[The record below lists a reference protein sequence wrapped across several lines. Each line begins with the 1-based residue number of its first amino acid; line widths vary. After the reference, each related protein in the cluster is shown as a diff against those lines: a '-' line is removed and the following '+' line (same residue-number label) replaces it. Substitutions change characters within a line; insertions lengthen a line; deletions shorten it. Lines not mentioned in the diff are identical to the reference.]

1 MAYPQNLDAF
11 DVLSDINETN
21 ITIINEYNKLLGIAK
36 NSMTQADFK
45 KADDYY
51 EANSDVLRKVIPR
64 ASYFNLITDAIKEM
78 EKYIITEKEQILVRD
93 KDTNYTDKSQ
103 SDYDE
108 VLANQAVGDIWI
120 ATSTITNGIDY
131 TLINSIKVKNERG
144 TYTELYT
151 LSSNTYIIDI
161 QDDNIKE
168 NSTVPNFKSLVY
180 GYKGATTFTIRSSS
194 DAPNYISIEIPSL
207 KDGDIIIL
215 KNCSRSKLNL
225 SHAKINNINYAF
237 YNYGDINVSL
247 ETTIEVSKYY
257 KFIFRTNVG
266 DVNIYRDG
274 VEQGSYNIGIINDN
288 DNVTVAGLLDYNE
301 LTRDNSLLLDDM
313 VKNNNSSNYFATLP
327 DSTYGDYNTISS
339 FKSRKLVGNTYS
351 VSAVVDISISDNMLS
366 SFNSAFNTYGE
377 IEHGWYPLFQIGTM
391 DSNNNFVSATF
402 PENQYLGVFRMYD
415 HQHVNAPEYCTLG
428 ITTNGVIV
436 ISGGNHTFKV
446 GETWRL
452 PFNITFTAI

>member
-11 DVLSDINETN
+11 DVLTDINETN
-21 ITIINEYNKLLGIAK
+21 IAIINEYKRLLSIAQ
-36 NSMTQADFK
+36 NSMTQADLK

-51 EANSDVLRKVIPR
+51 ATNESVLKGVIPR
-64 ASYFNLITDAIKEM
+64 ASYFNSITDAIKEI
-78 EKYIITEKEQILVRD
+78 EKYVITTKEQILVRD

-108 VLANQAVGDIWI
+108 VLANQAVEDIWV
-120 ATSTITNGIDY
+120 ATSTISDY
-131 TLINSIKVKNERG
+131 TMINSVKVKKEDG

-151 LSSNTYIIDI
+151 LAAKSYVIDI
-161 QDDNIKE
+161 TEDNVKANISEPSFKIMVYDYRGTT
-168 NSTVPNFKSLVY
+168 NFRISASSTT
-180 GYKGATTFTIRSSS
+180 A
-194 DAPNYISIEIPSL
+194 NYLKINIPML
-207 KDGDIIIL
+207 KDGDEVIL
-215 KNCSRSKLNL
+215 YNNTDKDLKF
-225 SHAKINNINYAF
+225 SHVVINDKSYAFFTYGKINT
-237 YNYGDINVSL
+237 SL
-247 ETTIEVSKYY
+247 ETVIKSFKYRH
-257 KFIFRTNVG
+257 FIFREDAVG
-266 DVNIYRDG
+266 NNYSDFIGMIQDNGIVN
-274 VEQGSYNIGIINDN
+274 SS
-288 DNVTVAGLLDYNE
+288 GLLDYNE
-301 LTRDNSLLLDDM
+301 INGDSIIMLDEIAQ
-313 VKNNNSSNYFATLP
+313 NNNISNYFATLP

>member
-11 DVLSDINETN
+11 DVLTDINETN
-21 ITIINEYNKLLGIAK
+21 IAIINEYNRLLGIAK

-51 EANSDVLRKVIPR
+51 ATNESVLKKVIPR
-64 ASYFNLITDAIKEM
+64 ASYFNLITDAIKEI
-78 EKYIITEKEQILVRD
+78 EKYVITTKEQILVRD
-93 KDTNYTDKSQ
+93 IGTNYTDKSK

-108 VLANQAVGDIWI
+108 TLANQAVGDIWI
-120 ATSTITNGIDY
+120 ATSSPTPDHTM
-131 TLINSIKVKNERG
+131 INSVKVKNEDG

-151 LSSNTYIIDI
+151 LAAKSYVIDI
-161 QDDNIKE
+161 TRDNVKANISEPSFKIMVYDYRGTT
-168 NSTVPNFKSLVY
+168 NFRISASSTT
-180 GYKGATTFTIRSSS
+180 A
-194 DAPNYISIEIPSL
+194 NYLKIDIPML
-207 KDGDIIIL
+207 KDGDEVIL
-215 KNCSRSKLNL
+215 YNNTDKDLKF
-225 SHAKINNINYAF
+225 SHVVINDKSYAFFTYGKINT
-237 YNYGDINVSL
+237 SL
-247 ETTIEVSKYY
+247 ETVIKSFKYRH
-257 KFIFRTNVG
+257 FIFRENAVG
-266 DVNIYRDG
+266 NDYSDFIGMIQDNGIVN
-274 VEQGSYNIGIINDN
+274 SS
-288 DNVTVAGLLDYNE
+288 GLLDYNE
-301 LTRDNSLLLDDM
+301 INGDSIIMLDEIAQ
-313 VKNNNSSNYFATLP
+313 NNNISNYFATLP

-391 DSNNNFVSATF
+391 DSTNNFVNATF

>member
-11 DVLSDINETN
+11 DVLTDINETN
-21 ITIINEYNKLLGIAK
+21 IAIINEYKRLLSIAQ
-36 NSMTQADFK
+36 NSMTQADLK

-51 EANSDVLRKVIPR
+51 ATNESVLKGVIPR
-64 ASYFNLITDAIKEM
+64 ASYFNSITDAIKEI
-78 EKYIITEKEQILVRD
+78 EKYVITTKEQILVRD

-108 VLANQAVGDIWI
+108 VLANQAVGDIWV

-288 DNVTVAGLLDYNE
+288 DNVTVAGLMDYNE

-377 IEHGWYPLFQIGTM
+377 IEYGWYPLFQIGTM

-402 PENQYLGVFRMYD
+402 PENQYLGAFRMYD

>member
-11 DVLSDINETN
+11 DVLTDINETN
-21 ITIINEYNKLLGIAK
+21 IAIINEYKRLLSIAQ
-36 NSMTQADFK
+36 NSMTQADLK

-51 EANSDVLRKVIPR
+51 ATNESVLKGVIPR
-64 ASYFNLITDAIKEM
+64 ASYFNSITDAIKEI
-78 EKYIITEKEQILVRD
+78 EKYVITTKEQILVRD

-108 VLANQAVGDIWI
+108 VLANQAVGDIWV

-351 VSAVVDISISDNMLS
+351 VSAVVDISISDNMLL

>member
-1 MAYPQNLDAF
+1 MGYPQNLDAF

-161 QDDNIKE
+161 QDDNIKG
-168 NSTVPNFKSLVY
+168 NSTAPKFESLIY
-180 GYKGATTFTIRSSS
+180 GYKGATTFAVRSSS
-194 DAPNYISIEIPSL
+194 DAPIYISIEIPSL
-207 KDGDIIIL
+207 KDKDIIIL
-215 KNCSRSKLNL
+215 KNCSRSGINL

-237 YNYGDINVSL
+237 YSYGDINVSL
-247 ETTIEVSKYY
+247 ETAIEASEYHR
-257 KFIFRTNVG
+257 FIFRTNVG

-301 LTRDNSLLLDDM
+301 LNRDNSLLLDDM
-313 VKNNNSSNYFATLP
+313 VKNNNISNYFDTLP
-327 DSTYGDYNTISS
+327 DSTFGQYNTIYSFSS
-339 FKSRKLVGNTYS
+339 RRLLGDTYS
-351 VSAVVDISISDNMLS
+351 ISADISINISGAMLD
-366 SFNSAFNTYGE
+366 SFNAAFNTYGE
-377 IEHGWYPLFQIGTM
+377 IEYGWYPLLQIG
-391 DSNNNFVSATF
+391 SINAL
-402 PENQYLGVFRMYD
+402 NQFKNLTLNKNKYLGVFRMYEST
-415 HQHVNAPEYCTLG
+415 HNNAPEYCTLG

-436 ISGGNHTFKV
+436 ISGGNHTFKS
-446 GETWRL
+446 GETWRI

>member
-11 DVLSDINETN
+11 DVLTDINETN
-21 ITIINEYNKLLGIAK
+21 IAIINEYKRLLSIAQ
-36 NSMTQADFK
+36 NSMTQADLK

-51 EANSDVLRKVIPR
+51 ATNESVLKGVIPR
-64 ASYFNLITDAIKEM
+64 ASYFNSITDAIKEI
-78 EKYIITEKEQILVRD
+78 EKYVITTKEQILVRD

-108 VLANQAVGDIWI
+108 VLANQAVGDIWV

-313 VKNNNSSNYFATLP
+313 VKNNNISNYFATLP

-351 VSAVVDISISDNMLS
+351 VSAVVDISISNNMLL

-391 DSNNNFVSATF
+391 DSTNNFVNATF

>member
-11 DVLSDINETN
+11 DVLTDINETN
-21 ITIINEYNKLLGIAK
+21 IAIINEYKRLLSIAQ
-36 NSMTQADFK
+36 NSMTQADLK

-51 EANSDVLRKVIPR
+51 ATNESVLKGVIPR
-64 ASYFNLITDAIKEM
+64 ASYFNSITDAIKEI
-78 EKYIITEKEQILVRD
+78 EKYVITTKEQILVRD

-108 VLANQAVGDIWI
+108 VLANQAVEDIWV
-120 ATSTITNGIDY
+120 ATSTISDY
-131 TLINSIKVKNERG
+131 TMINSVKVKKEDG

-151 LSSNTYIIDI
+151 LAAKSYVIDI
-161 QDDNIKE
+161 TEDNVKANISEPSFKIMVYDYRGTT
-168 NSTVPNFKSLVY
+168 NFRISASSTT
-180 GYKGATTFTIRSSS
+180 A
-194 DAPNYISIEIPSL
+194 NYLKINIPML
-207 KDGDIIIL
+207 KDGDEVIL
-215 KNCSRSKLNL
+215 YNNTDKDLKF
-225 SHAKINNINYAF
+225 SHVVINDKSYAFFTYGKINT
-237 YNYGDINVSL
+237 SL
-247 ETTIEVSKYY
+247 ETVIKSFKYRH
-257 KFIFRTNVG
+257 FIFREDAVG
-266 DVNIYRDG
+266 NNYSDFIGMIQDNGIVN
-274 VEQGSYNIGIINDN
+274 SS
-288 DNVTVAGLLDYNE
+288 GLLDYNE
-301 LTRDNSLLLDDM
+301 INGDSIIMLDEIAQ
-313 VKNNNSSNYFATLP
+313 NNNISNYFATLP

-391 DSNNNFVSATF
+391 DSTNNFVNATF

>member
-1 MAYPQNLDAF
+1 MGYPQNLGAF
-11 DVLSDINETN
+11 DILTDINETN

-151 LSSNTYIIDI
+151 LSSNMYIIDI
-161 QDDNIKE
+161 QDDNIKG
-168 NSTVPNFKSLVY
+168 NSTAPNFKSLIY
-180 GYKGATTFTIRSSS
+180 NYKGATPFIVHLSSA
-194 DAPNYISIEIPSL
+194 APIYISIEIPSL
-207 KDGDIIIL
+207 KDKDIIIL
-215 KNCSRSKLNL
+215 KNCSRSKINL

-237 YNYGDINVSL
+237 YSYGDINVSL
-247 ETTIEVSKYY
+247 ETTIEASEYHR
-257 KFIFRTNVG
+257 FIFRTNVG

-274 VEQGSYNIGIINDN
+274 VEQGNYNIGIINDN

-301 LTRDNSLLLDDM
+301 LNRDNSLLLDDM
-313 VKNNNSSNYFATLP
+313 VKNNNISNYFATLP
-327 DSTYGDYNTISS
+327 DSTFGDYNTISS

-366 SFNSAFNTYGE
+366 SFNPAFNTYGE
-377 IEHGWYPLFQIGTM
+377 IEHGWYPLFQIGTR
-391 DSNNNFVSATF
+391 DSTNNFVSTTF
-402 PENQYLGVFRMYD
+402 SENQYLGVFRMYD

-436 ISGGNHTFKV
+436 MSGGNHTFKV

>member
-11 DVLSDINETN
+11 DVLTDINETN
-21 ITIINEYNKLLGIAK
+21 IAIINEYNRLLGIAK

-51 EANSDVLRKVIPR
+51 ATNESVLKKVIPR
-64 ASYFNLITDAIKEM
+64 ASYFNLITDAIKEI
-78 EKYIITEKEQILVRD
+78 EKYVITTKEQILVRD
-93 KDTNYTDKSQ
+93 IGTNYTDKSK

-108 VLANQAVGDIWI
+108 TLANQAVGDIWI
-120 ATSTITNGIDY
+120 ATSSPISGY
-131 TLINSIKVKNERG
+131 TMINSVKVKNEDG

-151 LSSNTYIIDI
+151 LAAKSYVIDI
-161 QDDNIKE
+161 TGDNVKANISE
-168 NSTVPNFKSLVY
+168 PSFKIMVY
-180 GYKGATTFTIRSSS
+180 AYRVTTIFRISSS
-194 DAPNYISIEIPSL
+194 STTANYLKIDIPML
-207 KDGDIIIL
+207 KDGDEVIL
-215 KNCSRSKLNL
+215 YNNTDKDLKF
-225 SHAKINNINYAF
+225 SHVVINDKSYAFFTYGKINT
-237 YNYGDINVSL
+237 SL
-247 ETTIEVSKYY
+247 ETVIKSFKYRH
-257 KFIFRTNVG
+257 FIFREDAVG
-266 DVNIYRDG
+266 NNYSDFIGMIQDNGIVN
-274 VEQGSYNIGIINDN
+274 SS
-288 DNVTVAGLLDYNE
+288 GLLDYNE
-301 LTRDNSLLLDDM
+301 INGDSIIMLDEIAQ
-313 VKNNNSSNYFATLP
+313 NNNISNYFATLP

-391 DSNNNFVSATF
+391 NSTNNFVNATF
-402 PENQYLGVFRMYD
+402 PENQYFGVFRMYD

-436 ISGGNHTFKV
+436 MSGGNHTFKSR
-446 GETWRL
+446 ETWRI

>member
-11 DVLSDINETN
+11 DILTDINETN

-120 ATSTITNGIDY
+120 ATSSSPISGY
-131 TLINSIKVKNERG
+131 TMINSVKVKKEDG

-151 LSSNTYIIDI
+151 LAAKSYVIDI
-161 QDDNIKE
+161 TEDNVKANISEPRFKMVVSDHYVDIIKAAF
-168 NSTVPNFKSLVY
+168 STT
-180 GYKGATTFTIRSSS
+180 A
-194 DAPNYISIEIPSL
+194 NYLKIDIPML
-207 KDGDIIIL
+207 KDGDEVIL
-215 KNCSRSKLNL
+215 YNNTNKDLKF
-225 SHAKINNINYAF
+225 SHVVINDKPYAFFTCGKINISF
-237 YNYGDINVSL
+237 
-247 ETTIEVSKYY
+247 ETVIKSFKYRH
-257 KFIFRTNVG
+257 FIFRKNAVG
-266 DVNIYRDG
+266 NNY
-274 VEQGSYNIGIINDN
+274 SYPVGIIQDN
-288 DNVTVAGLLDYNE
+288 GIVNPSGLLDYNE
-301 LTRDNSLLLDDM
+301 INGDSIIMLDEIAQ
-313 VKNNNSSNYFATLP
+313 NNNISNYFATLP
-327 DSTYGDYNTISS
+327 DSTFGDYNTIHS
-339 FKSRKLVGNTYS
+339 FSSRKLVCNTYS
-351 VSAVVDISISDNMLS
+351 VSAVVDISISGNMLS

-391 DSNNNFVSATF
+391 DSANNFVNATF

-428 ITTNGVIV
+428 ITSNGVIV
-436 ISGGNHTFKV
+436 ISGGNHTFKS
-446 GETWRL
+446 GETWRI

>member
-11 DVLSDINETN
+11 DVLTDINETN
-21 ITIINEYNKLLGIAK
+21 IAIINEYKRLLSIAQ
-36 NSMTQADFK
+36 NSMTQADLK

-51 EANSDVLRKVIPR
+51 ATNESVLKGVIPR
-64 ASYFNLITDAIKEM
+64 ASYFNSITDAIKEI
-78 EKYIITEKEQILVRD
+78 EKYVITTKEQILVRD

-108 VLANQAVGDIWI
+108 VLANQAVEDIWV
-120 ATSTITNGIDY
+120 ATSTISDY
-131 TLINSIKVKNERG
+131 TMINSVKVKKEDG

-151 LSSNTYIIDI
+151 LAAKSYVIDI
-161 QDDNIKE
+161 TEDNVKANISEPSFKIMVYDYRGTT
-168 NSTVPNFKSLVY
+168 NFRISASSTT
-180 GYKGATTFTIRSSS
+180 A
-194 DAPNYISIEIPSL
+194 NYLKINIPML
-207 KDGDIIIL
+207 KDGDEVIL
-215 KNCSRSKLNL
+215 YNNTDKDLKF
-225 SHAKINNINYAF
+225 SHVVINDKSYAFFTYGKINT
-237 YNYGDINVSL
+237 SL
-247 ETTIEVSKYY
+247 ETVIKSFKYRH
-257 KFIFRTNVG
+257 FIFREDAVG
-266 DVNIYRDG
+266 NNYSDFIGMIQDNGIVN
-274 VEQGSYNIGIINDN
+274 SS
-288 DNVTVAGLLDYNE
+288 GLLDYNE
-301 LTRDNSLLLDDM
+301 INGDSIIILDEIAQ
-313 VKNNNSSNYFATLP
+313 NNNISNYFATLP

-391 DSNNNFVSATF
+391 DSTNNFVNATF

>member
-11 DVLSDINETN
+11 DVLTDINETN
-21 ITIINEYNKLLGIAK
+21 IAIINEYKRLYGIAQ

-51 EANSDVLRKVIPR
+51 AANESVLEKVIPR
-64 ASYFNLITDAIKEM
+64 ASYFNSITDAIKEI
-78 EKYIITEKEQILVRD
+78 EKYVITTKEQILVRD
-93 KDTNYTDKSQ
+93 IGTNYTDKSK

-108 VLANQAVGDIWI
+108 TLANQAVGDIWI
-120 ATSTITNGIDY
+120 ATSSPISDHTM
-131 TLINSIKVKNERG
+131 INSVKVKNEDG

-151 LSSNTYIIDI
+151 LAAKSYVIDI
-161 QDDNIKE
+161 TQDNVKANISEPSFKIMVYDYRGTT
-168 NSTVPNFKSLVY
+168 NFRIPASSTT
-180 GYKGATTFTIRSSS
+180 A
-194 DAPNYISIEIPSL
+194 NYLKIDIPML
-207 KDGDIIIL
+207 KDGDEVIL
-215 KNCSRSKLNL
+215 YNNTDKDLKF
-225 SHAKINNINYAF
+225 SHVVINDKSYAFFTYGKINT
-237 YNYGDINVSL
+237 SL
-247 ETTIEVSKYY
+247 ETVIKSFKYRH
-257 KFIFRTNVG
+257 FIFREDAVG
-266 DVNIYRDG
+266 NNYSDF
-274 VEQGSYNIGIINDN
+274 IGIIQDN
-288 DNVTVAGLLDYNE
+288 GIVNSSGLLDYNE
-301 LTRDNSLLLDDM
+301 INGDSIIMLDEIAQ
-313 VKNNNSSNYFATLP
+313 NNNISNYFATLP

-351 VSAVVDISISDNMLS
+351 VSAVVDISVSDNMLS

-391 DSNNNFVSATF
+391 DSSNNFVSATF

-436 ISGGNHTFKV
+436 MSGGNHTFKS
-446 GETWRL
+446 GETWRI

>member
-168 NSTVPNFKSLVY
+168 NSTAPNFKSLVY

-237 YNYGDINVSL
+237 YSYGDINVSL

-257 KFIFRTNVG
+257 RFIFRTNVG
-266 DVNIYRDG
+266 DVNVYRDG

-313 VKNNNSSNYFATLP
+313 VKNNNSSNYFVTLSG
-327 DSTYGDYNTISS
+327 STFGKYNTISS

-351 VSAVVDISISDNMLS
+351 VSAVVDISISDSMLPN
-366 SFNSAFNTYGE
+366 FNPAFNTYGE
-377 IEHGWYPLFQIGTM
+377 IEHGWYPLFQIGTR
-391 DSNNNFVSATF
+391 DSTNNFVNATF
-402 PENQYLGVFRMYD
+402 SENQYLGVFRMYD

-436 ISGGNHTFKV
+436 MSGGNHTFKA

-452 PFNITFTAI
+452 PFDITFTAI

>member
-11 DVLSDINETN
+11 DVLTDINETN
-21 ITIINEYNKLLGIAK
+21 IAIINEYNRLLGIAK

-51 EANSDVLRKVIPR
+51 ATNESVLKKVIPR
-64 ASYFNLITDAIKEM
+64 ASYFNLITDAIKEI
-78 EKYIITEKEQILVRD
+78 EKYVITTKEQILVRD
-93 KDTNYTDKSQ
+93 IGTNYTDKSK

-108 VLANQAVGDIWI
+108 TLANQAVGDIWI
-120 ATSTITNGIDY
+120 ATSSPISGY
-131 TLINSIKVKNERG
+131 TMINSVKVKNEDG

-151 LSSNTYIIDI
+151 LAAKSYVIDI
-161 QDDNIKE
+161 TGDNVKANISEPSFKIMVYDYRGTT
-168 NSTVPNFKSLVY
+168 NFRISASSTT
-180 GYKGATTFTIRSSS
+180 A
-194 DAPNYISIEIPSL
+194 NYLKIDIPML
-207 KDGDIIIL
+207 KDGDEVIL
-215 KNCSRSKLNL
+215 YNNTDKDLKF
-225 SHAKINNINYAF
+225 SHVVINDKSYAFFTYGKINT
-237 YNYGDINVSL
+237 SL
-247 ETTIEVSKYY
+247 ETVIKSFKYRH
-257 KFIFRTNVG
+257 FIFREDAVG
-266 DVNIYRDG
+266 NNYSDFIGMIQDNGIVN
-274 VEQGSYNIGIINDN
+274 SS
-288 DNVTVAGLLDYNE
+288 GLLDYNE
-301 LTRDNSLLLDDM
+301 INGDSIIMLDEIAQ
-313 VKNNNSSNYFATLP
+313 NNNISNYFATLP

-391 DSNNNFVSATF
+391 NSTNNFVNATF
-402 PENQYLGVFRMYD
+402 PENQYFGVFRMYD

-436 ISGGNHTFKV
+436 MSGGNHTFKS
-446 GETWRL
+446 GETWRI

>member
-1 MAYPQNLDAF
+1 MGYPQNLDAF
-11 DVLSDINETN
+11 DVLTDINETN
-21 ITIINEYNKLLGIAK
+21 IAIINEYNRLLGIAK

-51 EANSDVLRKVIPR
+51 ATNESVLKKVIPR
-64 ASYFNLITDAIKEM
+64 GSYFNSITDAIKEI
-78 EKYIITEKEQILVRD
+78 EKYVITTKEQILVRD

-108 VLANQAVGDIWI
+108 VLANQAVGDIWV

-168 NSTVPNFKSLVY
+168 NSTTPNFKSLVY

-194 DAPNYISIEIPSL
+194 DAPIYISIEIPSL

-237 YNYGDINVSL
+237 YSYGDINVSL

-327 DSTYGDYNTISS
+327 DSTYGDYNTI
-339 FKSRKLVGNTYS
+339 RENYQLH
-351 VSAVVDISISDNMLS
+351 VD
-366 SFNSAFNTYGE
+366 
-377 IEHGWYPLFQIGTM
+377 
-391 DSNNNFVSATF
+391 
-402 PENQYLGVFRMYD
+402 
-415 HQHVNAPEYCTLG
+415 
-428 ITTNGVIV
+428 
-436 ISGGNHTFKV
+436 
-446 GETWRL
+446 
-452 PFNITFTAI
+452 

>member
-11 DVLSDINETN
+11 DVLTDINETN
-21 ITIINEYNKLLGIAK
+21 IAIINEYNRLLGIAK

-51 EANSDVLRKVIPR
+51 ATNESVLKKVIPR
-64 ASYFNLITDAIKEM
+64 ASYFNLITDAIKEI
-78 EKYIITEKEQILVRD
+78 EKYVITTKEQILVRD
-93 KDTNYTDKSQ
+93 IGTNYTDKSK

-108 VLANQAVGDIWI
+108 TLANQAVGDIWI
-120 ATSTITNGIDY
+120 ATSSPISGY
-131 TLINSIKVKNERG
+131 TMINSVKVKNEDG

-151 LSSNTYIIDI
+151 LAAKSYVIDI
-161 QDDNIKE
+161 TGDNVKANISEPSFKIMVYDYRGTT
-168 NSTVPNFKSLVY
+168 NFRISASSTT
-180 GYKGATTFTIRSSS
+180 A
-194 DAPNYISIEIPSL
+194 NYLKIDIPML
-207 KDGDIIIL
+207 KDGDEVIL
-215 KNCSRSKLNL
+215 YNNTDKDLKF
-225 SHAKINNINYAF
+225 SHVVINDKSYAFFTYGKINT
-237 YNYGDINVSL
+237 SL
-247 ETTIEVSKYY
+247 ETVIKSFKYRH
-257 KFIFRTNVG
+257 FIFREDAVG
-266 DVNIYRDG
+266 NNYSDFIGMIQDNGIVN
-274 VEQGSYNIGIINDN
+274 SS
-288 DNVTVAGLLDYNE
+288 GLLDYNE
-301 LTRDNSLLLDDM
+301 INGDSIITLDEI
-313 VKNNNSSNYFATLP
+313 VQNNNISNYFATLP

-391 DSNNNFVSATF
+391 NSTNNFVNATF
-402 PENQYLGVFRMYD
+402 PENQYFGVFRMYD

-436 ISGGNHTFKV
+436 MSGGNHTFKS
-446 GETWRL
+446 GETWRI

>member
-11 DVLSDINETN
+11 DVLTDINETN
-21 ITIINEYNKLLGIAK
+21 IAIINEYKRLLSIAQ
-36 NSMTQADFK
+36 NSMTQADLK

-51 EANSDVLRKVIPR
+51 ATNESVLKKVIPR
-64 ASYFNLITDAIKEM
+64 ASYFNSITDAIKEI
-78 EKYIITEKEQILVRD
+78 EKYVITTKEQILVRD
-93 KDTNYTDKSQ
+93 IGTNYTDKSK

-108 VLANQAVGDIWI
+108 TLANQAVDDIWI
-120 ATSTITNGIDY
+120 ATSSPTPDHTM
-131 TLINSIKVKNERG
+131 INSVKVKNEDG

-151 LSSNTYIIDI
+151 LAAKSYVIDI
-161 QDDNIKE
+161 TRDNVKANISEPSFKIMVYDYRGTT
-168 NSTVPNFKSLVY
+168 NFRISASSTT
-180 GYKGATTFTIRSSS
+180 A
-194 DAPNYISIEIPSL
+194 NYLKIDIPML
-207 KDGDIIIL
+207 KDGDEVIL
-215 KNCSRSKLNL
+215 YNNTDKDLKF
-225 SHAKINNINYAF
+225 SHVVINDKSYAFFTYGKINT
-237 YNYGDINVSL
+237 SL
-247 ETTIEVSKYY
+247 ETVIKSFKYRH
-257 KFIFRTNVG
+257 FIFRENAVG
-266 DVNIYRDG
+266 NDYSDFIGMIQDNGIVN
-274 VEQGSYNIGIINDN
+274 SS
-288 DNVTVAGLLDYNE
+288 GLLDYNE
-301 LTRDNSLLLDDM
+301 INGDSIIMLDEIAQ
-313 VKNNNSSNYFATLP
+313 NNNISNYFATLP

-391 DSNNNFVSATF
+391 DSTNNFVNATF

-428 ITTNGVIV
+428 ITANGVIV

>member
-11 DVLSDINETN
+11 DVLTDINETN
-21 ITIINEYNKLLGIAK
+21 IAIINEYKRLLSIAQ
-36 NSMTQADFK
+36 NSMTQADLK

-51 EANSDVLRKVIPR
+51 ATNESVLKKVIPR
-64 ASYFNLITDAIKEM
+64 ASYFNSITDAIKEI
-78 EKYIITEKEQILVRD
+78 EKYVITTKEQILVRD
-93 KDTNYTDKSQ
+93 IGTNYTDKSK

-108 VLANQAVGDIWI
+108 TLANQAVDDIWI
-120 ATSTITNGIDY
+120 ATSSPTPDHTM
-131 TLINSIKVKNERG
+131 INSVKVKNEDG

-151 LSSNTYIIDI
+151 LAAKSYVIDI
-161 QDDNIKE
+161 TRDNVKANISEPSFKIMVYDYRGTT
-168 NSTVPNFKSLVY
+168 NFRISASSTT
-180 GYKGATTFTIRSSS
+180 A
-194 DAPNYISIEIPSL
+194 NYLKIDIPML
-207 KDGDIIIL
+207 KDGDEVIL
-215 KNCSRSKLNL
+215 YNNTDKDLKF
-225 SHAKINNINYAF
+225 SHVVINDKSYAFFTYGKINT
-237 YNYGDINVSL
+237 SL
-247 ETTIEVSKYY
+247 ETVIKSFKYRH
-257 KFIFRTNVG
+257 FIFRENAVG
-266 DVNIYRDG
+266 NDYSDFIGMIQDNGIVN
-274 VEQGSYNIGIINDN
+274 SS
-288 DNVTVAGLLDYNE
+288 GLLDYNE
-301 LTRDNSLLLDDM
+301 INGDSIIMLDEIAQ
-313 VKNNNSSNYFATLP
+313 NNNISNYFATLP

-391 DSNNNFVSATF
+391 DSTNNFVNATF

>member
-1 MAYPQNLDAF
+1 MGYPQNLDAF
-11 DVLSDINETN
+11 DVLTDINETN
-21 ITIINEYNKLLGIAK
+21 IAIINEYNRLLGIAK

-51 EANSDVLRKVIPR
+51 ATNESVLKKVIPR
-64 ASYFNLITDAIKEM
+64 ASYFNLITDAIKEI
-78 EKYIITEKEQILVRD
+78 EKYVITTKEQILVRD
-93 KDTNYTDKSQ
+93 IGTNYTDKSK

-108 VLANQAVGDIWI
+108 TLANQAVGDIWI
-120 ATSTITNGIDY
+120 ATSSPISDHTM
-131 TLINSIKVKNERG
+131 INSVKVKNEDG

-151 LSSNTYIIDI
+151 LAAKSYVIDI
-161 QDDNIKE
+161 TQDNVKANISEPSFKIMVYDYRGTT
-168 NSTVPNFKSLVY
+168 NFRISASSTT
-180 GYKGATTFTIRSSS
+180 A
-194 DAPNYISIEIPSL
+194 NYLKIDIPML
-207 KDGDIIIL
+207 KDGDEVIL
-215 KNCSRSKLNL
+215 YNNTDKDLKF
-225 SHAKINNINYAF
+225 SHVVINDKSYAFFTYGKINT
-237 YNYGDINVSL
+237 SL
-247 ETTIEVSKYY
+247 ETVIKSFKYRH
-257 KFIFRTNVG
+257 FIFREDAVG
-266 DVNIYRDG
+266 NNYSDF
-274 VEQGSYNIGIINDN
+274 IGIIQDN
-288 DNVTVAGLLDYNE
+288 GIVNSSGLLDYNE
-301 LTRDNSLLLDDM
+301 INGDSIIMLDEIAQ
-313 VKNNNSSNYFATLP
+313 NNNISNYFATLP

-351 VSAVVDISISDNMLS
+351 VSAVVDISVSDNMLS

-391 DSNNNFVSATF
+391 DSTNNFVSATF

-436 ISGGNHTFKV
+436 MSGGNHTFKV

>member
-11 DVLSDINETN
+11 DVLTDINETN
-21 ITIINEYNKLLGIAK
+21 IAIINEYKRLLSIAQ
-36 NSMTQADFK
+36 NSMTQADLK

-51 EANSDVLRKVIPR
+51 ATNESVLKKVIPR
-64 ASYFNLITDAIKEM
+64 ASYFNSITDAIKEI
-78 EKYIITEKEQILVRD
+78 EKYVITTKEQILVRD
-93 KDTNYTDKSQ
+93 IGTNYTDKSK

-108 VLANQAVGDIWI
+108 TLANQAVDDIWI
-120 ATSTITNGIDY
+120 ATSSPTPGHTM
-131 TLINSIKVKNERG
+131 INSVKVKNEDG

-151 LSSNTYIIDI
+151 LAAKSYVIDI
-161 QDDNIKE
+161 TRDNVKANISEPSFKIMVYDYRGTT
-168 NSTVPNFKSLVY
+168 NFRISASSTT
-180 GYKGATTFTIRSSS
+180 A
-194 DAPNYISIEIPSL
+194 NYLKIDIPML
-207 KDGDIIIL
+207 KDGDEVIL
-215 KNCSRSKLNL
+215 YNNTDKDLKF
-225 SHAKINNINYAF
+225 SHVVINDKSYAFFTYGKINT
-237 YNYGDINVSL
+237 SL
-247 ETTIEVSKYY
+247 ETVIKSFKYRH
-257 KFIFRTNVG
+257 FIFRENAVG
-266 DVNIYRDG
+266 NDYSDFIGMIQDNGIVN
-274 VEQGSYNIGIINDN
+274 SS
-288 DNVTVAGLLDYNE
+288 GLLDYNE
-301 LTRDNSLLLDDM
+301 INGDSIIMLDEIAQ
-313 VKNNNSSNYFATLP
+313 NNNISNYFATLP

-391 DSNNNFVSATF
+391 DSTNNFVNATF